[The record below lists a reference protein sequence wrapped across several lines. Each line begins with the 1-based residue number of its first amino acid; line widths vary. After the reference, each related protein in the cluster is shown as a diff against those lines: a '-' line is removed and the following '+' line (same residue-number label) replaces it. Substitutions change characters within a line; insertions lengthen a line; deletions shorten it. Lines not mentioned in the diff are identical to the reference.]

1 MNETER
7 NTRRIDRL
15 ELFHE
20 VTTGGPLED
29 VDATDPPVGRPDE
42 VEGRPVGPPIYNV
55 DVAGGVLLG
64 GGVEQRHSPNQGG
77 KVGIRTGI
85 VIHATAGRS
94 FRHTTNWF
102 ERDDSDV
109 SAHLL
114 ISRDPSEGIRQ
125 FVAFDERAWHAGK
138 GRYAGKRSA
147 NGWTVG
153 IELDSPLKLKEDGK
167 DRWGALFYARTGF
180 KDVVGWATYPE
191 AQIVE
196 CARVVRALADAYP
209 IEDVFGHEHY
219 KATKSDPGPA
229 FPWDKLR
236 EMVDLP
242 ELKYPTP

>member
-1 MNETER
+1 MMKTDR
-7 NTRRIDRL
+7 IHRRIARL
-15 ELFHE
+15 EAFHE
-20 VTTGGPLED
+20 ASTGGPLED
-29 VDATDPPVGRPDE
+29 IDVTDPPRGRPDE

-55 DVAGGVLLG
+55 AGGLLMG
-64 GGVEQRHSPNQGG
+64 SGVEQRHSPNQGG
-77 KVGIRTGI
+77 RVNIRTGI

-114 ISRDPSEGIRQ
+114 ICRGVGGIRQ
-125 FVAFDERAWHAGK
+125 FVGFEERAWHAGK

-147 NGWTVG
+147 NGWTIG
-153 IELDSPLKLKEDGK
+153 IEFDNPLKLTNGN
-167 DRWGALFYARTGF
+167 DRWGVEWETGALDG
-180 KDVVGWATYPE
+180 KWAKYPE
-191 AQIVE
+191 AQLVDG
-196 CARVVRALADAYP
+196 ARVVRALADAYP

-229 FPWDKLR
+229 FPWDQFR

-242 ELKYPTP
+242 ELKYPTA